1 MHGWQANLKRTCAL
15 PVLFRA
21 MPENVKPPA
30 LRVDIYCLRK
40 PLAERVD
47 KELKLWTNKKACIII
62 KATDNR
68 KKL

>member
-1 MHGWQANLKRTCAL
+1 MPRNIIIMQNRPFSVIIGKRAAA
-15 PVLFRA
+15 V
-21 MPENVKPPA
+21 
-30 LRVDIYCLRK
+30 CLRK